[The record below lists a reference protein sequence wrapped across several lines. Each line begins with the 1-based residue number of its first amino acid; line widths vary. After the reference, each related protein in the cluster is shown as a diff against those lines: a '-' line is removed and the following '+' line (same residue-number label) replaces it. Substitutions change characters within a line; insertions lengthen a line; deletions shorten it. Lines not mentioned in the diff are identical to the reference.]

1 MDDEKR
7 DKKQQNE
14 KGITTQKYIQIV
26 TGTERDKKTKKN
38 KKRHYD
44 AEVYPNGHESLIFFQ
59 ICRVSI
65 TDEHAIVQQ
74 L

>member
-1 MDDEKR
+1 MER

-14 KGITTQKYIQIV
+14 KGITMQKYIQIV
-26 TGTERDKKTKKN
+26 TGKERDKITKKQ
-38 KKRHYD
+38 KRHYD
-44 AEVYPNGHESLIFFQ
+44 GEVYPNGHESLIFFQ